1 MIRTIFLF
9 CVATAVA
16 VVGGEYSID
25 LPEGAVGGKVLAIEL
40 SGECL
45 RDLGGHAAW
54 LRLHDAKGEV
64 IPWAREQAS
73 TKRLSKVR
81 TQTPLTIQQVRKPD
95 DGTLEIAF
103 SVAPDAALPDTVFL
117 LFKTTLRNFEQ
128 QVQLWGKAADGA
140 ERALITDGFIF
151 DSTDNI
157 DARNLELKFSP
168 GDCRQFRL
176 LLSAASFER
185 RNALRS
191 LSVTRKNDGRESTRA
206 EMTIVDQPFNAK
218 SLELWSEQLR
228 EDGKMPVWQEL
239 SVPFEARGTDNGVS
253 RYVITPGV
261 TPVSGLRFVFEE
273 ENFSRRA
280 VVENLLPQETRKVG
294 GGVLRRLN
302 IGGLFEETTL
312 TLSAMT
318 EGSLMVTL
326 EDHDS
331 PPLHLKE
338 VYVTLPVYRLKFL
351 ASPDQFPIRLS
362 AVPDSAEP
370 VYDVASILALG
381 GDALNV
387 QVLRPGKLV
396 GEPIVPQTKSGGV
409 PRLALYLTI
418 GLAVVAMGF
427 ALAVT
432 VKNCDKG
439 KG

>member
-1 MIRTIFLF
+1 MLRTIFVF
-9 CVATAVA
+9 CVAAAVA
-16 VVGGEYSID
+16 VVGGEYTFD

-40 SGECL
+40 TGECL
-45 RDLGGHAAW
+45 RDLGGHVAW

-95 DGTLEIAF
+95 DGTLEITFA
-103 SVAPDAALPDTVFL
+103 VAPDAALPDTVFL

-128 QVQLWGKAADGA
+128 QVQLWGKAADGS

-176 LLSAASFER
+176 LLSAASLER
-185 RNALRS
+185 RKALRS
-191 LSVTRKNDGRESTRA
+191 LSVTRENDGRESTRA
-206 EMTIVDQPFNAK
+206 EMTFVDQPFNAK

-239 SVPFEARGTDNGVS
+239 SVPFEARESTNGVS
-253 RYVITPGV
+253 RYVVTPGV
-261 TPVSGLRFVFEE
+261 TPISGLRFVFEE

-294 GGVLRRLN
+294 GDVLRRLN

-312 TLSAMT
+312 LLSEVT
-318 EGSLMVTL
+318 EGNLMVTL

-338 VYVTLPVYRLKFL
+338 VYARLPVYRLKFL
-351 ASPDQFPIRLS
+351 ASPEQFPIRLS
-362 AVPDSAEP
+362 AVPDAAEP
-370 VYDVASILALG
+370 VYDVASILAMG

-387 QVLRPGKLV
+387 QVLRPGTLV
-396 GEPIVPQTKSGGV
+396 GEPIVPQEKSGGV

-418 GLAVVAMGF
+418 GLAVVAMAF

-432 VKNCDKG
+432 LKNCDKG
-439 KG
+439 NS